1 MEEIWKPIKGY
12 ENRYEVS
19 NMGRVKSYDIVRHCV
34 SSMGKEFT
42 ITLPGRIRKPN
53 IMKGYHCIALI
64 RDGNVKVVKIHRLVA
79 ETFISECPG
88 PEYQI
93 NHKDGNKGNNCVDNL
108 EWVTPKENTQHAFR
122 TGLRKPLSLERRRA
136 ISEWSANK
144 WKDPE
149 YREFQSDH
157 MHSIWNNPEYKKRR
171 TEAITNGIHASKS
184 KRYLRNRDQ
193 NAT

>member
-19 NMGRVKSYDIVRHCV
+19 SMGRVRSYDVVRHCV
-34 SSMGKEFT
+34 SSIGKEFT

-53 IMKGYHCIALI
+53 VMKGYHCIALI

-79 ETFISECPG
+79 EAFISECPG

-122 TGLRKPLSLERRRA
+122 TGLRGSPTPETRRKVGAASKRA
-136 ISEWSANK
+136 WQN
-144 WKDPE
+144 PE
-149 YREFQSDH
+149 YRKVQIDAQYSH
-157 MHSIWNNPEYKKRR
+157 WNNPENKKRR

-184 KRYLRNRDQ
+184 KRYLRNRQ
-193 NAT
+193 EMI